1 MYRLQV
7 ASLGNFLLSHRGWF
21 NSCALKLLFCQVVA
35 LVFTVGQMYL
45 MDLVLANQFLSFG
58 SHFFSLGMLSE
69 ALTVVFPK
77 VVKCS
82 MSYHGVSGNIENN
95 SGMCTLPINIVNEKI
110 YLVLWLWFTFL
121 ACISAISLV
130 YQSILLLF
138 PSIRKMEIQIRS
150 RSSQPH
156 QV

>member
-1 MYRLQV
+1 MYV
-7 ASLGNFLLSHRGWF
+7 
-21 NSCALKLLFCQVVA
+21 
-35 LVFTVGQMYL
+35 
-45 MDLVLANQFLSFG
+45 MDIVLANQFLSLG
-58 SHFFSLGMLSE
+58 PNLLSLEMLSE
-69 ALTVVFPK
+69 ALNVVFPK

-95 SGMCTLPINIVNEKI
+95 SGMCTLPINIINEKI